1 MLAEYIIAFM
11 VSVVYVPTLVHF
23 PVEISPS
30 LKEQF
35 MQCLV

>member
-23 PVEISPS
+23 SVDISPS
-30 LKEQF
+30 LKQQF